1 MSVGPGRIAGGGH
14 DIQVQTTVDD
24 VTGEVLGY
32 TMDRL
37 LEAGSSDV
45 TFTPVTMKKG
55 RPGITVTV
63 LCAESLLDQ
72 VCDILI
78 AELGTLGVRWWP
90 VHRRKVERRFEE
102 VSVMGE
108 RITLKTGTVN
118 GRDAMSKLEYDDA
131 CKVAQKLKI
140 PLRRVLEEGKQ

>member
-1 MSVGPGRIAGGGH
+1 MRVESENKADGGH
-14 DIQVQTTVDD
+14 DVQVQTTVDD

-37 LEAGSSDV
+37 LEAGSCDV

-55 RPGITVTV
+55 RPGVTVTV
-63 LCAESLLDQ
+63 LCAGSLLDR

-108 RITLKTGTVN
+108 RITLKTGIEN
-118 GRDAMSKLEYDDA
+118 GQEVISKLEYEDA
-131 CKVAQKLKI
+131 CKVARKLNI
-140 PLRRVLEEGKQ
+140 PLRQVLKEGML

>member
-1 MSVGPGRIAGGGH
+1 MSDESGTIANGGH

-63 LCAESLLDQ
+63 LCAGSLLDK

-90 VHRRKVERRFEE
+90 IHRRKVERRFEE
-102 VSVMGE
+102 ISVMGE
-108 RITLKTGTVN
+108 SVRLKTGIEN
-118 GRDAMSKLEYDDA
+118 GREVISKLEYEDA
-131 CKVAQKLKI
+131 CKVARKLNV
-140 PLRRVLEEGKQ
+140 PLRQVIKEGMK

>member
-1 MSVGPGRIAGGGH
+1 MRVESENKADGGH
-14 DIQVQTTVDD
+14 DVQVQTTVDD

-55 RPGITVTV
+55 RPGVTVTV
-63 LCAESLLDQ
+63 LCTGALLEK

-108 RITLKTGTVN
+108 RITLKTGIEN
-118 GRDAMSKLEYDDA
+118 GRDVISKLEYEDA
-131 CKVAQKLKI
+131 CKVARKLNV
-140 PLRRVLEEGKQ
+140 PLRQVLKEGM

>member
-1 MSVGPGRIAGGGH
+1 MSSDPAGSGNEAH
-14 DIQVQTTVDD
+14 EVQVQTTVDD

-37 LEAGSSDV
+37 LEEGASDV

-55 RPGITVTV
+55 RPGVTVTV
-63 LCAESLLDQ
+63 LCTGPLLER

-90 VHRRKVERRFEE
+90 INRRKVERLFED
-102 VSVMGE
+102 VPVMGE
-108 RITLKTGTVN
+108 RITLKSGLEGGVAIVT
-118 GRDAMSKLEYDDA
+118 KLEYEEA
-131 CKVAQKLKI
+131 CKVARKHNV
-140 PLRRVLEEGKQ
+140 PLRQVLKEGQR